1 MANHL
6 PAGVGIKEHRTERFY
21 PERQHDNDF
30 RSPFQRDRDRILYS
44 AALRRLA
51 NVTQVVPAGED
62 HTVHNRLTH
71 SLKVAQ
77 VARRFAERFLI
88 QSAPDVVRDIDLD
101 PDVVEA
107 AALAHDL
114 GHPPFG
120 HVGEEVLNKCLQRR
134 LNIDGFEGNAQS
146 FRIVTRLESSRPN
159 YHGMNLTRATLR
171 ALMKYPWMR
180 CAGRETENK
189 WGVYTNDAEVFQ
201 WVGAL
206 GVGIPGVGV
215 PAESCRA
222 QPSRTLEA
230 DIMDLADDITYSVH
244 DMDDFY
250 RAGVLPLNEL
260 VFNRREREKFF
271 AFCCDCIDLTS
282 QGFCDQDIR
291 RAFDDMFQ
299 NCPPELQTPFRGN
312 IPEQGSQVQFV
323 SRLIG
328 KFSRSFRL
336 SHNEGNIDLAAHKYT
351 RLSIKI
357 LKQMMHFYVYDH
369 PSLAAQQHGERR
381 LLKELF
387 DIIYDATGSDKDI
400 NILAPR
406 HKSLV
411 EYELNSA
418 HSNGSSNETRLRS
431 RLTADII
438 SSFSESEAI
447 TLYHQLTGVSV
458 DRQTHPPR
466 R

>member
-1 MANHL
+1 MT
-6 PAGVGIKEHRTERFY
+6 IERTERY
-21 PERQHDNDF
+21 HPEKSQSDDY

-44 AALRRLA
+44 TAFRRLA
-51 NVTQVVPAGED
+51 NVTQVVRASEG
-62 HTVHNRLTH
+62 HAVHNRLTH

-77 VARRFAERFLI
+77 VARRFAERFIFQSDPELI
-88 QSAPDVVRDIDLD
+88 QKIDLN

-120 HVGEEVLNKCLQRR
+120 HVGETVLNNCLQQR
-134 LNIDGFEGNAQS
+134 LNIDGYEGNAQS
-146 FRIVTRLESSRPN
+146 FRIVTRLETSRPN
-159 YHGMNLTRATLR
+159 FHGMNLTRATLN

-180 CAGRETENK
+180 HTVDESQTK
-189 WGVYTNDAEVFQ
+189 WGAYTDDAEVFE
-201 WVGAL
+201 WVRISEETTIHQTA
-206 GVGIPGVGV
+206 
-215 PAESCRA
+215 
-222 QPSRTLEA
+222 RTLEA

-260 VFNRREREKFF
+260 IFNNKERQKFF
-271 AFCCDCIDLTS
+271 AFCCANIDLKS
-282 QGFCDQDIR
+282 QGFCDKDISL
-291 RAFDDMFQ
+291 AFDDIFQ
-299 NCPPELQTPFRGN
+299 NCPPELQTPFHGN
-312 IPEQGSQVQFV
+312 FSEQGSQAQFV

-328 KFSRSFRL
+328 KFSRSVRL
-336 SHNEGNIDLAAHKYT
+336 TLHGTGISLAAHHLIH
-351 RLSIKI
+351 LSINI
-357 LKQMMHFYVYDH
+357 LKQMMHYYVYDH
-369 PSLAAQQHGERR
+369 PSLAAQQQGERR

-387 DIIYDATGSDKDI
+387 DIIYDATGSQKDI

-411 EYELNSA
+411 EHELNNA
-418 HSNGSSNETRLRS
+418 HSNGSFNETRLRS

-447 TLYHQLTGVSV
+447 TLYHQLTGVAV
-458 DRQTHPPR
+458 DRLTHPPR